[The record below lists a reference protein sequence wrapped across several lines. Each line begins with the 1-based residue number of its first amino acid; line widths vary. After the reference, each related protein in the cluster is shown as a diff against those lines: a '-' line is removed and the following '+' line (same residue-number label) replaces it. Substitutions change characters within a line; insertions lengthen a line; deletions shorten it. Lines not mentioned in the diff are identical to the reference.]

1 MSELQARIAAL
12 RDAGG
17 GRFDPVRFRFLEV
30 LAQRAAVQPERVRR
44 ILQDRLLAGLDDYL
58 ARMEQPRQVAA
69 GAPVAATCLPLAQ
82 LNAHIRRAAGAADGT
97 SDELPSVRRFRR
109 AWSAGRVQDQ
119 LELAVSR
126 KPANAGPL
134 NSHALVLESLA
145 LMEQLSPAYLGRF
158 MAQVEAL
165 QWLEQVQVKAAK
177 APARSRRKAD

>member
-1 MSELQARIAAL
+1 VSELRARIAAL
-12 RDAGG
+12 RDAGAG
-17 GRFDPVRFRFLEV
+17 AFDPLRFRSLEV
-30 LAQRAAVQPERVRR
+30 LAQRAAAQPERVRR
-44 ILQDRLLAGLDDYL
+44 ILQDRLLARLHDYL
-58 ARMEQPRQVAA
+58 ARMEQPRPVAA
-69 GAPVAATCLPLAQ
+69 GAPIAATCLPLAQ
-82 LNAHIRRAAGAADGT
+82 LNAHIRRAGEADGT

-165 QWLEQVQVKAAK
+165 QWLEQAQVKPAK
-177 APARSRRKAD
+177 APARSRKKAD